1 MTWQYPEGFQ
11 WLTSHLNLRQSFWR
25 ALELFVQSKT
35 NQTWIFYMVCHRHP
49 TRKVMDCFSSSN
61 ITDNFC
67 HINDAK
73 CHSNIFKILTQCHPS
88 RASECKCKLLL
99 YNLHS
104 SGISRKNQMLSRVC
118 YFIE

>member
-1 MTWQYPEGFQ
+1 MVNKPSQPSAILLAGFGIVR
-11 WLTSHLNLRQSFWR
+11 TIKNKPNPDFLR
-25 ALELFVQSKT
+25 
-35 NQTWIFYMVCHRHP
+35 VCHRHP

-73 CHSNIFKILTQCHPS
+73 CHSNIFKISTQCYPS
-88 RASECKCKLLL
+88 RASECECKLLL
-99 YNLHS
+99 NNLHS